1 MLKVRRS
8 LTVSAGQVAAIRA
21 GRVAAISSIAAALVL
36 SACTTA
42 PVQQPAP
49 PPAPPVQPAPPVAP
63 VPPPVAPAPP
73 APPAKPD
80 FIPAAWSD
88 LPGWDRDDLR
98 AAWPAFMQ
106 SCSKLAAQADWKE
119 PCAIARNVDAGSD
132 DAIRLFFESFLQP
145 HKVVAPDGA
154 DSGLITG
161 YYEPL
166 LRGSRK
172 KGGAYT
178 TALYKVPDDMVIV
191 DLGSVYPEL
200 QGKRVRG
207 KLKGKRVTPYPARAD
222 IAKEGLPGNELLWVD
237 DPVEAFFLEVQGSG
251 RVQLSDAETVRVA
264 YADQNGRGYES
275 IGKWLVQQGE
285 LTVEQASAQGIKAWI
300 AGHPTR
306 MQELFN
312 VNPSYVFFR
321 EEKLPDPNLGPRGTL
336 NVPLTAQRSVA
347 IDRSQIPLGVP
358 VYLNT
363 TQPAS
368 DIPFQRLMMAQD
380 TGGAIKGPIRMDVFF
395 GFGSEAAES
404 AGRMKQRG
412 NIWVLLPK
420 LAR

>member
-1 MLKVRRS
+1 MLIARRS
-8 LTVSAGQVAAIRA
+8 LTVSAGPVAAA
-21 GRVAAISSIAAALVL
+21 VAALIL
-36 SACTTA
+36 SACTTQ
-42 PVQQPAP
+42 PVQQQPVPQPVTP
-49 PPAPPVQPAPPVAP
+49 PLPVQPAQPAAPAP
-63 VPPPVAPAPP
+63 VTPP
-73 APPAKPD
+73 APPAKAS
-80 FIPAAWSD
+80 FVPAAWSD

-106 SCSKLAAQADWKE
+106 SCSRLGAQADWKE
-119 PCAIARNVDAGSD
+119 LCAIAKNVDASSE

-145 HKVVAPDGA
+145 QKVVAPDGA

-172 KGGAYT
+172 KGGVYT
-178 TALYKVPDDMVIV
+178 APLYKLPDDLVIV

-207 KLKGKRVTPYPARAD
+207 KLKGKRVTPYPAREE
-222 IAKEGLPGNELLWVD
+222 IAKNGLAGNELLWVD

-251 RVQLSDAETVRVA
+251 RVQLGDNETVRVA

-285 LTVEQASAQGIKAWI
+285 LTLEQATAQGIKTWI

-306 MQELFN
+306 MQELFS

-321 EEKLPDPNLGPRGTL
+321 EEKLPDPKLGPKGTL
-336 NVPLTAQRSVA
+336 NVPLTPQRSVA

-363 TQPAS
+363 TQAGS

-395 GFGSEAAES
+395 GFGAEAADN

-420 LAR
+420 LAH

>member
-1 MLKVRRS
+1 MFKVRRS
-8 LTVSAGQVAAIRA
+8 LTVSAGPVAAA
-21 GRVAAISSIAAALVL
+21 VAALVL
-36 SACTTA
+36 SACTTQ
-42 PVQQPAP
+42 PVQPPAPQPAP
-49 PPAPPVQPAPPVAP
+49 QPVQPAAPAPQPPVQPAPPP
-63 VPPPVAPAPP
+63 KPT
-73 APPAKPD
+73 KPD
-80 FIPAAWSD
+80 FIPAAWSE

-98 AAWPAFMQ
+98 AAWPAFVQ
-106 SCSKLAAQADWKE
+106 SCSKLAAQSDWKE
-119 PCAIARNVDAGSD
+119 PCAIARNVDANNEDS
-132 DAIRLFFESFLQP
+132 IRLFFESFLQP

-178 TALYKVPDDMVIV
+178 APLYKVPDDMVIV

-207 KLKGKRVTPYPARAD
+207 KLKGKRVTPYPAREE
-222 IAKEGLPGNELLWVD
+222 IAKNGLPGSELLWVD

-251 RVQLSDAETVRVA
+251 RVQLSDNETVRVA

-285 LTVEQASAQGIKAWI
+285 LTAEQASAQGIKAWI

-321 EEKLPDPNLGPRGTL
+321 EEKLPDPKVGPRGTL
-336 NVPLTAQRSVA
+336 NVPLTPQRSVA

-358 VYLNT
+358 VYLST

-368 DIPFQRLMMAQD
+368 DIPFQRLMLAQD
-380 TGGAIKGPIRMDVFF
+380 TGGAIKGPIRMDIFF
-395 GFGSEAAES
+395 GFGAEAAES

>member
-1 MLKVRRS
+1 MFNVRRS
-8 LTVSAGQVAAIRA
+8 LPVSAGPVAAA
-21 GRVAAISSIAAALVL
+21 AAALVL
-36 SACTTA
+36 SACTTQ
-42 PVQQPAP
+42 PVQPPAPQPAP
-49 PPAPPVQPAPPVAP
+49 QPVQPVP
-63 VPPPVAPAPP
+63 VPPPTAVVPP
-73 APPAKPD
+73 APLPKAAKPD

-119 PCAIARNVDAGSD
+119 PCSIARNVDTNSD
-132 DAIRLFFESFLQP
+132 DSIRLFFESFLQP

-154 DSGLITG
+154 DNGLITG

-178 TALYKVPDDMVIV
+178 APLYKVPDDMVIV

-207 KLKGKRVTPYPARAD
+207 KLKGKRVTPYPAREE
-222 IAKEGLPGNELLWVD
+222 IAKNGLPGNELLWVD
-237 DPVEAFFLEVQGSG
+237 DAVEAFFLEVQGSG
-251 RVQLSDAETVRVA
+251 RVQLGDNETVRVA

-312 VNPSYVFFR
+312 VNPSFVFFR
-321 EEKLPDPNLGPRGTL
+321 EEKLPDPNVGPRGTL
-336 NVPLTAQRSVA
+336 NVPLTPQRSVA
-347 IDRSQIPLGVP
+347 IDRSQLPLGVP
-358 VYLNT
+358 VYLST

-368 DIPFQRLMMAQD
+368 DIPFQRLMLAQD
-380 TGGAIKGPIRMDVFF
+380 TGGAIKGPIRLDVFF
-395 GFGSEAAES
+395 GFGAEAADN

-412 NIWVLLPK
+412 NIWVLLPRP
-420 LAR
+420 AQ

>member
-1 MLKVRRS
+1 MFNVRRS
-8 LTVSAGQVAAIRA
+8 LPVSAGPVAAA
-21 GRVAAISSIAAALVL
+21 VAALVL
-36 SACTTA
+36 SACTTQ
-42 PVQQPAP
+42 PVQPPAPQPAP
-49 PPAPPVQPAPPVAP
+49 QPVQPVPAPQPEPPVQPAPPP
-63 VPPPVAPAPP
+63 K
-73 APPAKPD
+73 PAKPE
-80 FIPAAWSD
+80 FIPAAWND

-98 AAWPAFMQ
+98 AAWPAFTQ
-106 SCSKLAAQADWKE
+106 SCSRLAAQADWKE
-119 PCAIARNVDAGSD
+119 PCAIARNVDADSEDG
-132 DAIRLFFESFLQP
+132 IRLFFESFLQP
-145 HKVVAPDGA
+145 HRVVAPDGA

-172 KGGAYT
+172 KGGVF
-178 TALYKVPDDMVIV
+178 TAPLYKVPDDMVIV

-207 KLKGKRVTPYPARAD
+207 KLKGKRVTPYPAREE
-222 IAKEGLPGNELLWVD
+222 IAKNGLPGNELLWVD

-251 RVQLSDAETVRVA
+251 RVQLGDSETVRVA

-312 VNPSYVFFR
+312 VNPSFVFFK
-321 EEKLPDPNLGPRGTL
+321 EEKLPDPKVGPRGTL
-336 NVPLTAQRSVA
+336 NVPLTPQRSVA
-347 IDRSQIPLGVP
+347 IDRSQLPLGVP
-358 VYLNT
+358 VYLST

-380 TGGAIKGPIRMDVFF
+380 TGGAIKGPIRLDIFF
-395 GFGSEAAES
+395 GFGAEAADN

>member
-1 MLKVRRS
+1 V
-8 LTVSAGQVAAIRA
+8 
-21 GRVAAISSIAAALVL
+21 
-36 SACTTA
+36 
-42 PVQQPAP
+42 
-49 PPAPPVQPAPPVAP
+49 
-63 VPPPVAPAPP
+63 
-73 APPAKPD
+73 PPAKPAKAD
-80 FIPAAWSD
+80 FIPAVWSD

-106 SCSKLAAQADWKE
+106 SCARLAAQADWKE
-119 PCAIARNVDAGSD
+119 SCAIARGVDAGSE

-145 HKVVAPDGA
+145 HKVVASDGA

-166 LRGSRK
+166 LRGSRT
-172 KGGAYT
+172 KGGVYS
-178 TALYKVPDDMVIV
+178 TALYKVPDDMVII

-207 KLKGKRVTPYPARAD
+207 KLKGKRVTPYPARD
-222 IAKEGLPGNELLWVD
+222 EIARTGLPGNELLWVD

-251 RVQLSDAETVRVA
+251 RVQLNDNETVRVA

-285 LTVEQASAQGIKAWI
+285 LTLEQASAQGIKAWI

-312 VNPSYVFFR
+312 VNPSFVFFR
-321 EEKLPDPNLGPRGTL
+321 EEKLPDAKVGPRGTL

-358 VYLNT
+358 VYLST

-368 DIPFQRLMMAQD
+368 DIPFQRLMLAQD
-380 TGGAIKGPIRMDVFF
+380 TGGAIKGPIRMDIFF

-420 LAR
+420 LRQP

>member
-1 MLKVRRS
+1 MFKVRRS
-8 LTVSAGQVAAIRA
+8 LPLSAGHVAAA
-21 GRVAAISSIAAALVL
+21 VAALIL
-36 SACTTA
+36 SACTTQ
-42 PVQQPAP
+42 PVQPPAPQPAP
-49 PPAPPVQPAPPVAP
+49 QPVPPAAPTPPQPPVQPAPPP
-63 VPPPVAPAPP
+63 K
-73 APPAKPD
+73 PAKPD

-98 AAWPAFMQ
+98 AAWPAFVQ

-119 PCAIARNVDAGSD
+119 SCTIARNVDANNEDS
-132 DAIRLFFESFLQP
+132 IRLFFESFLQP
-145 HKVVAPDGA
+145 HKVVAPDSA

-172 KGGAYT
+172 KAGAYT
-178 TALYKVPDDMVIV
+178 APLYKVPDDMVIV

-207 KLKGKRVTPYPARAD
+207 KLKGKRVTPYPAREE
-222 IAKEGLPGNELLWVD
+222 IAKNGLPGSELLWVD

-251 RVQLSDAETVRVA
+251 RVQLGDNETVRVA

-312 VNPSYVFFR
+312 VNPSFVFFR
-321 EEKLPDPNLGPRGTL
+321 EEKLPDPKVGPRGTL
-336 NVPLTAQRSVA
+336 NVPLTPQRSVA

-358 VYLNT
+358 VYLST

-368 DIPFQRLMMAQD
+368 DIPFQRLMLAQD
-380 TGGAIKGPIRMDVFF
+380 TGGAIKGPIRMDIFF
-395 GFGSEAAES
+395 GFGAEAAES

>member
-1 MLKVRRS
+1 MFKVRRS
-8 LTVSAGQVAAIRA
+8 LPVSAGPVAA
-21 GRVAAISSIAAALVL
+21 AAIVAIAL
-36 SACTTA
+36 SACTTQ

-49 PPAPPVQPAPPVAP
+49 PPAPPAPSAPPVAP
-63 VPPPVAPAPP
+63 VVPPAPAAPAP
-73 APPAKPD
+73 APLPAKPD
-80 FIPAAWSD
+80 FIPSAWTD

-98 AAWPAFMQ
+98 AAWPAFVQ
-106 SCSKLAAQADWKE
+106 SCSRLSAQADWKE
-119 PCAIARNVDAGSD
+119 PCAISRSVDAASES
-132 DAIRLFFESFLQP
+132 AIRLFFESFLQP

-154 DSGLITG
+154 ESGLVTG

-166 LRGSRK
+166 LRGARK
-172 KGGAYT
+172 KSGAYQT
-178 TALYKVPDDMVIV
+178 PLYKVPDDMVIV
-191 DLGSVYPEL
+191 DLGSVYPAL

-207 KLKGKRVTPYPARAD
+207 KLKGKRVTPYPAREE
-222 IAKEGLPGNELLWVD
+222 IAKNGLPGNELLWVD

-251 RVQLSDAETVRVA
+251 RVELSDSETVRVA

-285 LTVEQASAQGIKAWI
+285 LTAEQATAQGIKAWI

-312 VNPSYVFFR
+312 ANPSYVFFK
-321 EEKLPDPNLGPRGTL
+321 EEKLPDPKVGPRGTL
-336 NVPLTAQRSVA
+336 NVPLTPARSVA

-363 TQPAS
+363 TQAAS

-380 TGGAIKGPIRMDVFF
+380 TGGAIKGPIRLDVFF
-395 GFGSEAAES
+395 GFGPEAADN

-412 NIWVLLPK
+412 TIWVLLPR
-420 LAR
+420 LAP